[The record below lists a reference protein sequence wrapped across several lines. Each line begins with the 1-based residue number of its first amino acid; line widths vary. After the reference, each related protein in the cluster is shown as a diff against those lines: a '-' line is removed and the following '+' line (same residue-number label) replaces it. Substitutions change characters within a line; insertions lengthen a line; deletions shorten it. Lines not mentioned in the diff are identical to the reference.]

1 MMTPA
6 ERLNEVAAELAK
18 GRIYEAT
25 LIDPTHHLEGLCN
38 HETQVVVIDPKV
50 SVIDS
55 LIHELVHRRWP
66 AWSEA
71 RVRRETR
78 ALMGQLST
86 ADVEVWY
93 RRYRRAVKKR
103 RPVSSV

>member
-1 MMTPA
+1 MTAA
-6 ERLNEVAAELAK
+6 ERLGEVAEELSK

-25 LIDPTHHLEGLCN
+25 LIDPTHHLEGLCD
-38 HETQVVVIDPKV
+38 HDAQAVVINPKV
-50 SVIDS
+50 SVVDS
-55 LIHELVHRRWP
+55 LIHELLHRRYPTWT
-66 AWSEA
+66 EA

-78 ALMGQLST
+78 RAMGQLSSH
-86 ADVEVWY
+86 DVEVWY

>member
-1 MMTPA
+1 MTAA
-6 ERLNEVAAELAK
+6 ERLVEVAAELSK

-25 LIDPTHHLEGLCN
+25 LIDPTHHLEGLCD
-38 HETQVVVIDPKV
+38 HDAQAVVINPKV
-50 SVIDS
+50 SVVDS
-55 LIHELVHRRWP
+55 LLHELLHRRWP
-66 AWSEA
+66 KWSEA

-78 ALMGQLST
+78 ALMGQLSSH
-86 ADVEVWY
+86 DIDVWY